1 MIFNALGGQQP
12 DVDLME
18 MKMWDLQQ
26 TMHITKHRQT
36 VEDISDT
43 ASKEY
48 SNSNTM
54 AKMKEDWKILEF
66 TTVEMEGKNS
76 PILSGEA
83 VEILQQ
89 SLDDHIIKTQT
100 MKGSPFA
107 KFMLPEIEEWEK
119 MLMTTSDNLDI
130 WLSVQ

>member
-18 MKMWDLQQ
+18 MKMRDLQQ

-48 SNSNTM
+48 TNSNTM

-66 TTVEMEGKNS
+66 TTVEMEGKSS

-83 VEILQQ
+83 VEIL
-89 SLDDHIIKTQT
+89 
-100 MKGSPFA
+100 
-107 KFMLPEIEEWEK
+107 
-119 MLMTTSDNLDI
+119 
-130 WLSVQ
+130 

>member
-1 MIFNALGGQQP
+1 
-12 DVDLME
+12 
-18 MKMWDLQQ
+18 MWDLQQ

>member
-119 MLMTTSDNLDI
+119 MLMATSDNLDI